1 MERPSPGQ
9 ETGLCCQ
16 QPELRQMYRDQPVT
30 RPNPLL
36 TAPMTSVLLRMT
48 GPMILGIVAILAF
61 NLVDTFFIG
70 MLGTQALAAISF
82 TFPVTFVVTSLA
94 MGLGAGLSAVMGHA
108 LGQGKHEEAAR
119 ITTDNLFLAVLLVTL
134 IAVAGAL
141 TIHPLFRLLGASD
154 ALIALIYDY
163 MLIWYLT
170 VPMLVLPM
178 VGNAAIRA
186 TGDTKTPSLVM
197 TVAGLVNGVLDPLL
211 IFGIGPFPEWGI
223 RGAAIATSLS
233 WLMAMLVSL
242 YILRHRE
249 GLLRWRLSPRPQ
261 LLAHWRALLH
271 VAVPASFTNML
282 NPLANAVLMTIF
294 AGLGTEV
301 VAAYGA
307 ASRVEALLLI
317 VMMALSS
324 VLAPFISQ
332 NCGAGNP
339 ARAKAALQLCMR
351 FALLF
356 QLAVYALTWLLAPFI
371 ADLFSDHPQVVRLI
385 VLYLHLVPIGYGFQ
399 GMVMLLASALN
410 GVRASSISFLF
421 NGVRLFVFLLP
432 GAWLGAKLGGEQ
444 GIYLGI
450 LLANLAAGTLAWWYG
465 RHRFEQLCH
474 QGKP

>member
-1 MERPSPGQ
+1 M
-9 ETGLCCQ
+9 CCQ

-134 IAVAGAL
+134 IAVAGTL

-421 NGVRLFVFLLP
+421 NGLRLFVFLLP

-450 LLANLAAGTLAWWYG
+450 LLANLAAGTLAWWYA

>member
-1 MERPSPGQ
+1 MDRPSPGQ

-421 NGVRLFVFLLP
+421 NGLRLFVFLLP

-450 LLANLAAGTLAWWYG
+450 LLANLAAGTLAWWYA
-465 RHRFEQLCH
+465 RHRFELLCH

>member
-1 MERPSPGQ
+1 M
-9 ETGLCCQ
+9 CCP
-16 QPELRQMYRDQPVT
+16 QPELRQTYRDEPVT

-108 LGQGKHEEAAR
+108 LGQGKHDEAAR
-119 ITTDNLFLAVLLVTL
+119 ITTDNLFLAVLLVAL
-134 IAVAGAL
+134 IALAGAL
-141 TIHPLFRLLGASD
+141 TTHPLFRLLGASD
-154 ALIALIYDY
+154 ELIALIYDY

-211 IFGIGPFPEWGI
+211 IFGIGPFPAWGI

-339 ARAKAALQLCMR
+339 ARAKAALQFCMR

-356 QLAVYALTWLLAPFI
+356 QLAVYALTWLLSPFI
-371 ADLFSDHPQVVRLI
+371 AELFSDHPQVVRLI

-410 GVRASSISFLF
+410 GVRASSVSFLF
-421 NGVRLFVFLLP
+421 NGLRLFVFLLP

-450 LLANLAAGTLAWWYG
+450 LVANLAAGTLAWWYAH
-465 RHRFEQLCH
+465 HRFELLCH
-474 QGKP
+474 QGRP

>member
-1 MERPSPGQ
+1 MDRLSPGQ

-450 LLANLAAGTLAWWYG
+450 LLANLAAGTLAWWYA

>member
-1 MERPSPGQ
+1 M
-9 ETGLCCQ
+9 
-16 QPELRQMYRDQPVT
+16 
-30 RPNPLL
+30 L

-70 MLGTQALAAISF
+70 LLGTQALAAISF

-94 MGLGAGLSAVMGHA
+94 MGLGAGLSALLGHA
-108 LGQGKHEEAAR
+108 LGQGRHDEAAR
-119 ITTDNLFLAVLLVTL
+119 ITTDCLLLAVVLVTL
-134 IAVAGAL
+134 LSLLGAL
-141 TIHPLFRLLGASD
+141 TISPLFGLLGAS
-154 ALIALIYDY
+154 AELISLIHDY

-170 VPMLVLPM
+170 VPLLALPM

-197 TVAGLVNGVLDPLL
+197 GVAGLVNGVLDPLL

-233 WLMAMLVSL
+233 WLMATLVSL
-242 YILRHRE
+242 HILRKRE
-249 GLLRWRLSPRPQ
+249 RLLSWPLSPRPR
-261 LLAHWRALLH
+261 LLAHWRALLQ

-282 NPLANAVLMTIF
+282 NPLANAMLMIIF

-324 VLAPFISQ
+324 VLAPFVSQ

-339 ARAKAALQLCMR
+339 ARAKAALLICMR

-356 QLAVYALTWLLAPFI
+356 QLGIYGVVWLLAPLI
-371 ADLFSDHPQVVRLI
+371 AGLFSDHPQVERLI

-410 GVRASSISFLF
+410 GVRTSTVSFVF
-421 NGVRLFVFLLP
+421 NGMRLFGFLLP
-432 GAWLGAKLGGEQ
+432 GAWLGARLGGEQ

-450 LLANLAAGTLAWWYG
+450 LLANLAAGLLAWAYAH
-465 RHRFEQLCH
+465 HRFERLCH
-474 QGKP
+474 QGTS

>member
-1 MERPSPGQ
+1 M
-9 ETGLCCQ
+9 CCQ

-119 ITTDNLFLAVLLVTL
+119 ITTDNLFVAVLLVTL

-339 ARAKAALQLCMR
+339 ARAKAALLLCMR

-421 NGVRLFVFLLP
+421 NGLRLFVFLLP

-450 LLANLAAGTLAWWYG
+450 LLANLAAGTLAWWYA

>member
-1 MERPSPGQ
+1 M
-9 ETGLCCQ
+9 
-16 QPELRQMYRDQPVT
+16 
-30 RPNPLL
+30 L
-36 TAPMTSVLLRMT
+36 TAPMPSVLLRMT
-48 GPMILGIVAILAF
+48 APMILGIVAILAF

-70 MLGTQALAAISF
+70 MMGTQALAAISF
-82 TFPVTFVVTSLA
+82 TFPVTFVVTSLT
-94 MGLGAGLSAVMGHA
+94 MGLGAGLSALLGHT
-108 LGQGKHEEAAR
+108 LGQGRHDEAAR
-119 ITTDNLFLAVLLVTL
+119 ITTDCLFLAIILVSLLAAL
-134 IAVAGAL
+134 GAL
-141 TIHPLFRLLGASD
+141 TIDPLFTLLGAS
-154 ALIALIYDY
+154 AELISLIHDY

-170 VPMLVLPM
+170 VPMLALPM

-197 TVAGLVNGVLDPLL
+197 GVAGLVNGVLDPLL

-223 RGAAIATSLS
+223 GGAAIATSIS

-242 YILRHRE
+242 HILRKRE
-249 GLLRWRLSPRPQ
+249 GLLLWHLSPRPQ

-282 NPLANAVLMTIF
+282 NPLANAVLMIIF
-294 AGLGTEV
+294 AGLGTEM

-332 NCGAGNP
+332 NYGAGNP
-339 ARAKAALQLCMR
+339 ARARAALLLCMR

-356 QLAVYALTWLLAPFI
+356 QLGVYALTWLLAPFI
-371 ADLFSDHPQVVRLI
+371 AGLFSDHPKVVQLI
-385 VLYLHLVPIGYGFQ
+385 VLYLYLVPVGYGFQ

-410 GVRASSISFLF
+410 GVRASTVSFLF
-421 NGVRLFVFLLP
+421 NGLRLFVFLLP

-444 GIYLGI
+444 GVYLGI
-450 LLANLAAGTLAWWYG
+450 LVANLAAGMLAWIYA
-465 RHRFEQLCH
+465 RRRFESLCH
-474 QGKP
+474 QGNP

>member
-1 MERPSPGQ
+1 M
-9 ETGLCCQ
+9 
-16 QPELRQMYRDQPVT
+16 
-30 RPNPLL
+30 L
-36 TAPMTSVLLRMT
+36 TAPLTSVLPRMT
-48 GPMILGIVAILAF
+48 GPMILGIIAILAF

-70 MLGTQALAAISF
+70 LLGTEALAAISF
-82 TFPVTFVVTSLA
+82 TFPVTFVVTSLT
-94 MGLGAGLSAVMGHA
+94 MGLGAGLSALLGHT
-108 LGQGKHEEAAR
+108 LGQGRHDEAAR
-119 ITTDNLFLAVLLVTL
+119 ITTDCLFLALVLVTL
-134 IAVAGAL
+134 LSLLGAL
-141 TIHPLFRLLGASD
+141 TIHPLFTLLGASAD
-154 ALIALIYDY
+154 LISLIHDY

-170 VPMLVLPM
+170 VPLLALPM

-197 TVAGLVNGVLDPLL
+197 AVAGLVNGVLDPLL

-233 WLMAMLVSL
+233 WLMATLVSL
-242 YILRHRE
+242 HILRKRE
-249 GLLRWRLSPRPQ
+249 RLLSWHLSPRPR

-282 NPLANAVLMTIF
+282 NPLANAVLMIIF

-324 VLAPFISQ
+324 VLAPFVSQ

-339 ARAKAALQLCMR
+339 ARARAALLICMR

-356 QLAVYALTWLLAPFI
+356 QLIVYGLVWWLAPFI
-371 ADLFSDHPQVVRLI
+371 ATLFSDQPQVVRLI

-410 GVRASSISFLF
+410 GVRASTVSFLF
-421 NGVRLFVFLLP
+421 NGLRLFVFLLP
-432 GAWLGAKLGGEQ
+432 GAWLGSKWGGGQ
-444 GIYLGI
+444 GVYLGI
-450 LLANLAAGTLAWWYG
+450 LLANLAAGLLAWIYAH
-465 RHRFEQLCH
+465 RRFEGLCH

>member
-1 MERPSPGQ
+1 M
-9 ETGLCCQ
+9 CCQ

-211 IFGIGPFPEWGI
+211 IFGIGPFPDWGI

-421 NGVRLFVFLLP
+421 NGLRLFVFLLP

-450 LLANLAAGTLAWWYG
+450 LLANLAAGTLAWWYA
-465 RHRFEQLCH
+465 RHRFEQLGH

>member
-1 MERPSPGQ
+1 M
-9 ETGLCCQ
+9 CCQ

-332 NCGAGNP
+332 NYGAGNP

-421 NGVRLFVFLLP
+421 NGLRLFVFLLP

-450 LLANLAAGTLAWWYG
+450 LLANLAAGTLAWWYA

>member
-1 MERPSPGQ
+1 
-9 ETGLCCQ
+9 
-16 QPELRQMYRDQPVT
+16 
-30 RPNPLL
+30 
-36 TAPMTSVLLRMT
+36 
-48 GPMILGIVAILAF
+48 
-61 NLVDTFFIG
+61 
-70 MLGTQALAAISF
+70 
-82 TFPVTFVVTSLA
+82 
-94 MGLGAGLSAVMGHA
+94 MG
-108 LGQGKHEEAAR
+108 
-119 ITTDNLFLAVLLVTL
+119 
-134 IAVAGAL
+134 
-141 TIHPLFRLLGASD
+141 
-154 ALIALIYDY
+154 
-163 MLIWYLT
+163 
-170 VPMLVLPM
+170 
-178 VGNAAIRA
+178 
-186 TGDTKTPSLVM
+186 
-197 TVAGLVNGVLDPLL
+197 VAGLVNGVLDPLL

-223 RGAAIATSLS
+223 RGAAIATSIS

-249 GLLRWRLSPRPQ
+249 GLLLWRLSPRPR

-282 NPLANAVLMTIF
+282 NPLATAVLMTIF

-339 ARAKAALQLCMR
+339 ARAKAALQFCMR

-356 QLAVYALTWLLAPFI
+356 QLGVYGLTWLLAPLI
-371 ADLFSDHPQVVRLI
+371 ANLFSDHPQVVRLI
-385 VLYLHLVPIGYGFQ
+385 ILYLHLVPIGYGFQ

-410 GVRASSISFLF
+410 GVRASSVSFLF
-421 NGVRLFVFLLP
+421 NGLRLFVFLVP
-432 GAWLGAKLGGEQ
+432 GAWLGAELGGEQ

-450 LLANLAAGTLAWWYG
+450 LLANLAAGTLAWWYAH
-465 RHRFEQLCH
+465 HRFERLCH

>member
-1 MERPSPGQ
+1 MDRPSPGQ

-332 NCGAGNP
+332 NYGAGNP

-421 NGVRLFVFLLP
+421 NGLRLFVFLLP

-450 LLANLAAGTLAWWYG
+450 LLANLAAGTLAWWYA

>member
-1 MERPSPGQ
+1 M
-9 ETGLCCQ
+9 
-16 QPELRQMYRDQPVT
+16 T
-30 RPNPLL
+30 RTNPML
-36 TAPMTSVLLRMT
+36 TAPIPVVLRQMT
-48 GPMILGIVAILAF
+48 GPMIFGIIAILAF

-94 MGLGAGLSAVMGHA
+94 MGLGAGLSAVIGHT
-108 LGQGKHEEAAR
+108 LGQGKHDEAAHLA
-119 ITTDNLFLAVLLVTL
+119 TDSLFLAVIMVALLSVG
-134 IAVAGAL
+134 GAL
-141 TIHPLFRLLGASD
+141 TIKPLFTLLGAS
-154 ALIALIYDY
+154 AELISLIHDY

-186 TGDTKTPSLVM
+186 TGDTKTPSVVM
-197 TVAGLVNGVLDPLL
+197 AVAGLVNGVLDPLL

-223 RGAAIATSLS
+223 RGAAIATSIS

-249 GLLRWRLSPRPQ
+249 GLLLWRLSARPRLFQ
-261 LLAHWRALLH
+261 HWRSLLH

-282 NPLANAVLMTIF
+282 NPLANAVLMTFF

-317 VMMALSS
+317 VMMALAS

-339 ARAKAALQLCMR
+339 ARAKGCVAKLYGFCVAVPARHLWPDLVACSLYCQAVQRAATGG
-351 FALLF
+351 ALDHSLPASGTDR
-356 QLAVYALTWLLAPFI
+356 LRLSGDGDAVSFCTQWRAGI
-371 ADLFSDHPQVVRLI
+371 K
-385 VLYLHLVPIGYGFQ
+385 HLVLVQWAATVWFPVAR
-399 GMVMLLASALN
+399 GMAGGKTGGRTGDLSGNIVGQS
-410 GVRASSISFLF
+410 G
-421 NGVRLFVFLLP
+421 GGHPRLVVCPTPLR
-432 GAWLGAKLGGEQ
+432 GAVPSG
-444 GIYLGI
+444 
-450 LLANLAAGTLAWWYG
+450 
-465 RHRFEQLCH
+465 
-474 QGKP
+474 

>member
-450 LLANLAAGTLAWWYG
+450 LLANLAVGTLAWWYA

>member
-1 MERPSPGQ
+1 M
-9 ETGLCCQ
+9 CCQ

-421 NGVRLFVFLLP
+421 NGLRLFVFLLP

-450 LLANLAAGTLAWWYG
+450 LLANLAAGTLAWWYA
-465 RHRFEQLCH
+465 RHRFELLCH

>member
-1 MERPSPGQ
+1 M
-9 ETGLCCQ
+9 CCQ

-119 ITTDNLFLAVLLVTL
+119 ITTDNLFLAVLLVTF

-356 QLAVYALTWLLAPFI
+356 QLTVYALTWLLAPFI

-421 NGVRLFVFLLP
+421 NGLRLFVFLLP

-450 LLANLAAGTLAWWYG
+450 LLANLAAGTLAWWYA

>member
-1 MERPSPGQ
+1 M
-9 ETGLCCQ
+9 CCQ

-421 NGVRLFVFLLP
+421 NGLRLFVFLLP

-450 LLANLAAGTLAWWYG
+450 LLANLAAGTLAWWYA
-465 RHRFEQLCH
+465 RHSFEQLCH

>member
-1 MERPSPGQ
+1 M
-9 ETGLCCQ
+9 CCQ
-16 QPELRQMYRDQPVT
+16 QPELRQMYRDEPVT

-119 ITTDNLFLAVLLVTL
+119 VTTDNLFLAVLLVTL

-421 NGVRLFVFLLP
+421 NGLRLFVFLLP

-450 LLANLAAGTLAWWYG
+450 LLANLAAGTLAWWYA

>member
-1 MERPSPGQ
+1 M
-9 ETGLCCQ
+9 CCP
-16 QPELRQMYRDQPVT
+16 QPELRQTYRDEPVT
-30 RPNPLL
+30 RPNSLL

-108 LGQGKHEEAAR
+108 LGQGKHDEAAR
-119 ITTDNLFLAVLLVTL
+119 ITTDNLFLAVLLVAL
-134 IAVAGAL
+134 IALAGAL

-154 ALIALIYDY
+154 ELIALIYDY

-211 IFGIGPFPEWGI
+211 IFGIGPFPAWGI

-339 ARAKAALQLCMR
+339 ARAKAALQFCMR

-356 QLAVYALTWLLAPFI
+356 QLAVYALTWLQAPFI
-371 ADLFSDHPQVVRLI
+371 AELFSDHPQVVRLI

-410 GVRASSISFLF
+410 GVRASSVSFLF
-421 NGVRLFVFLLP
+421 NGLRLFVFLLP

-450 LLANLAAGTLAWWYG
+450 LVANLAAGTLAWWYA
-465 RHRFEQLCH
+465 RHRFERLCH
-474 QGKP
+474 QGRP

>member
-1 MERPSPGQ
+1 MDRPSPGQ

-421 NGVRLFVFLLP
+421 NGLRLFVFLLP
-432 GAWLGAKLGGEQ
+432 GAWLGAKQGGEQ

-450 LLANLAAGTLAWWYG
+450 LLANLAAGTLAWWYA

>member
-1 MERPSPGQ
+1 M
-9 ETGLCCQ
+9 CCQ

>member
-1 MERPSPGQ
+1 M
-9 ETGLCCQ
+9 CCQ

-61 NLVDTFFIG
+61 NLVDTFFVG

-119 ITTDNLFLAVLLVTL
+119 ITTDNLFLAVLLVTF

-421 NGVRLFVFLLP
+421 NGLRLFVFLLP

-450 LLANLAAGTLAWWYG
+450 LLANLAAGTLAWWYA